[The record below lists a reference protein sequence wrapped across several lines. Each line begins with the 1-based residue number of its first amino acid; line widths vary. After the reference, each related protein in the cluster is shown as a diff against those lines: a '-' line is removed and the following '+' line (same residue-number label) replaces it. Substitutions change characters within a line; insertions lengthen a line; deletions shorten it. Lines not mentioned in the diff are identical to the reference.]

1 MWALTADAD
10 FLAQRGQGQVE
21 QVFARAVNIALP
33 ARQQLLTL
41 LCEEYDNAPNS
52 CRLALTHFDDLFR
65 HGDKVQ
71 FDDQGITVGQH
82 LHIEMSRCRRWLSPT
97 LQMTAVNFHLIAWQQ
112 WHDIIHQHLGEN
124 ETLFNYRGD
133 NPFYQALNKELHIK
147 RRAVIQAVNE
157 KQNIAAAVASMMGLG
172 IGLTPSADDYLTGL
186 VLILFISGHP
196 AEKYKEEFIRF
207 TQFYNTHNLWTKF
220 KALPQAEKENK
231 ALIKAMR
238 HYDYTVN
245 IKWVMAHYNTAN
257 HYLNIGGKTTEATGG
272 SEWVKYMHPKYQR
285 RIFFPDLWT
294 KKELQN
300 WGTEV

>member
-52 CRLALTHFDDLFR
+52 CRLALTHFNGLFR
-65 HGDKVQ
+65 HDDKVQ
-71 FDDQGITVGQH
+71 FDDQGITIGQH
-82 LHIEMSRCRRWLSPT
+82 HHIEMSHCQRWLSPT

-112 WHDIIHQHLGEN
+112 WYDIIHQHLGEN

-147 RRAVIQAVNE
+147 RRAVIQAVND
-157 KQNIAAAVASMMGLG
+157 KQNIASAVASMMGLG

-196 AEKYKEEFIRF
+196 AEKYKEEFYLGLQRGRNNTTLLSAITLEAALQQRCRENIHRF
-207 TQFYNTHNLWTKF
+207 IHNIIYDIPGNATQ
-220 KALPQAEKENK
+220 AIEK
-231 ALIKAMR
+231 IKHIGSR
-238 HYDYTVN
+238 
-245 IKWVMAHYNTAN
+245 VMTPTY
-257 HYLNIGGKTTEATGG
+257 
-272 SEWVKYMHPKYQR
+272 
-285 RIFFPDLWT
+285 
-294 KKELQN
+294 
-300 WGTEV
+300 

>member
-1 MWALTADAD
+1 MCVGANCGCGFSGAA
-10 FLAQRGQGQVE
+10 GQGQVE

-97 LQMTAVNFHLIAWQQ
+97 LQMTAVNFHLIARYSGTTLF
-112 WHDIIHQHLGEN
+112 ISTGEN

-147 RRAVIQAVNE
+147 RRAVIQAVND
-157 KQNIAAAVASMMGLG
+157 KQNIASAVASMMGLG
-172 IGLTPSADDYLTGL
+172 L
-186 VLILFISGHP
+186 
-196 AEKYKEEFIRF
+196 
-207 TQFYNTHNLWTKF
+207 
-220 KALPQAEKENK
+220 AL
-231 ALIKAMR
+231 R
-238 HYDYTVN
+238 HQPT
-245 IKWVMAHYNTAN
+245 I
-257 HYLNIGGKTTEATGG
+257 I
-272 SEWVKYMHPKYQR
+272 
-285 RIFFPDLWT
+285 
-294 KKELQN
+294 
-300 WGTEV
+300 